1 MDYIKIRF
9 GPGLGRQ
16 SSSAVN
22 RALDTIFGNVG
33 PVYQSSRAWRPQMDV
48 YEDKDNIFV
57 IAELAG
63 IDPAE
68 LEVELDAAAI
78 RIAGRRAEPPR
89 FEGTRFHLAEI
100 PYGFFERVVYLPSTI
115 DPENVQANIKEGLLV
130 VRLAKRQ
137 AQGPTKIR
145 VSGL

>member
-16 SSSAVN
+16 GASAVN
-22 RALDTIFGNVG
+22 RALETVFGNAG
-33 PVYQSSRAWRPQMDV
+33 PVYQESRAWRPQMDI
-48 YEDKDNIFV
+48 YQDKDNIFV

-63 IDPAE
+63 INPDE
-68 LEVELDAAAI
+68 LEVEIDAAAI

-100 PYGFFERVVYLPSTI
+100 PYGFFERIVYLPSPI
-115 DPENVQANIKEGLLV
+115 DPEKVQANLKEGLLV
-130 VRLAKRQ
+130 VRLSKRQ
-137 AQGPTKIR
+137 AQGPTKIK
-145 VSGL
+145 VSGI